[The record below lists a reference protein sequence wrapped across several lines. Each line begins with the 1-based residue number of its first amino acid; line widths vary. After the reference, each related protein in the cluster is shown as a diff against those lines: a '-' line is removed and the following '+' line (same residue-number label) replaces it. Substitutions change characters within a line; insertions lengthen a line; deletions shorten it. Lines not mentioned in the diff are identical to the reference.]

1 MPSRVPTQSWPTDH
15 PGRRPNHHDR
25 RRRDDDRSRLNHD
38 HPPVKIA
45 TTIRATMFATA
56 ATFRGL
62 GSEAREAQQGGEC
75 RNRKNFSAHLLGF
88 LVFAGDVRP
97 GRYKLLQCVYI
108 SMNPT

>member
-1 MPSRVPTQSWPTDH
+1 MPAKAGTADH
-15 PGRRPNHHDR
+15 SDRRTNNDRATGRNHDR
-25 RRRDDDRSRLNHD
+25 ASVL
-38 HPPVKIA
+38 VA

-97 GRYKLLQCVYI
+97 GRYKLLQCVYFP
-108 SMNPT
+108 MNPT

>member
-1 MPSRVPTQSWPTDH
+1 MPAKAGTADH
-15 PGRRPNHHDR
+15 SDRRANNDRATGRNHDR
-25 RRRDDDRSRLNHD
+25 ASVD
-38 HPPVKIA
+38 VA
-45 TTIRATMFATA
+45 TSIRATMFATA

-88 LVFAGDVRP
+88 LVFVGDVRP